1 MTDWLKLTLQYLYRV
16 RGSIFLHLA
25 SCFSIAL
32 IASLYHIP
40 IQAIGYMILFISSM
54 ALLFLG
60 IGCHQFRRRMQYLR
74 VVWNGADVQLGT
86 LPPAHDAMEQLY
98 QDILRR
104 TAERST
110 RAWICLPSDGPRS
123 MTCGPSPLRKAEA
136 PSPSS
141 WRRMSTLPRKRP

>member
-54 ALLFLG
+54 ALAVSG
-60 IGCHQFRRRMQYLR
+60 YR
-74 VVWNGADVQLGT
+74 
-86 LPPAHDAMEQLY
+86 
-98 QDILRR
+98 
-104 TAERST
+104 
-110 RAWICLPSDGPRS
+110 LPSVPAADAVSPGGLERCGCPAGDSPAGP
-123 MTCGPSPLRKAEA
+123 
-136 PSPSS
+136 
-141 WRRMSTLPRKRP
+141 

>member
-110 RAWICLPSDGPRS
+110 RAETESESALRDPTPIIHAGPIR
-123 MTCGPSPLRKAEA
+123 
-136 PSPSS
+136 
-141 WRRMSTLPRKRP
+141 

>member
-60 IGCHQFRRRMQYLR
+60 IGCHQFRRRMQYLQ

-86 LPPAHDAMEQLY
+86 LPPAHDAMEQL
-98 QDILRR
+98 
-104 TAERST
+104 
-110 RAWICLPSDGPRS
+110 
-123 MTCGPSPLRKAEA
+123 
-136 PSPSS
+136 
-141 WRRMSTLPRKRP
+141 

>member
-60 IGCHQFRRRMQYLR
+60 IGCHQFRRRIDVYKRQVLTSR
-74 VVWNGADVQLGT
+74 LVTTGA
-86 LPPAHDAMEQLY
+86 A
-98 QDILRR
+98 
-104 TAERST
+104 
-110 RAWICLPSDGPRS
+110 
-123 MTCGPSPLRKAEA
+123 
-136 PSPSS
+136 
-141 WRRMSTLPRKRP
+141 

>member
-1 MTDWLKLTLQYLYRV
+1 MTNWLKLTLQYLYRV

-86 LPPAHDAMEQLY
+86 LPPAM
-98 QDILRR
+98 
-104 TAERST
+104 TPWSSST
-110 RAWICLPSDGPRS
+110 RIFSGGRQNAAPGPKPNRNLPCAALTPIIHAGPIR
-123 MTCGPSPLRKAEA
+123 
-136 PSPSS
+136 
-141 WRRMSTLPRKRP
+141 

>member
-60 IGCHQFRRRMQYLR
+60 IGCHQFRLADAVSQGGLERR
-74 VVWNGADVQLGT
+74 GC
-86 LPPAHDAMEQLY
+86 PAGDSPA
-98 QDILRR
+98 
-104 TAERST
+104 
-110 RAWICLPSDGPRS
+110 GP
-123 MTCGPSPLRKAEA
+123 
-136 PSPSS
+136 
-141 WRRMSTLPRKRP
+141 